1 MPPPKRNK
9 FNRNENSSLDVRQR
23 GDRLIPLVMTEHGAM
38 GAYFKAYLNELATLA
53 VNRPGGIPTMRG
65 TFAVSKY
72 VAKAM
77 LIRRWNARLVWGM
90 QRQAASQIL
99 WLLGVPMMLSFVL
112 VRVPAEA
119 RLSAC
124 FVCLWSCPP

>member
-1 MPPPKRNK
+1 
-9 FNRNENSSLDVRQR
+9 
-23 GDRLIPLVMTEHGAM
+23 M
-38 GAYFKAYLNELATLA
+38 GAHFKAYLNELATLA
-53 VNRPGGIPTMRG
+53 VNMPGGIPAMRG

-90 QRQAASQIL
+90 QRQAASQIMATV
-99 WLLGVPMMLSFVL
+99 LGVPMLSFVL

-119 RLSAC
+119 AQRVLRLRPLVLPVLPLMMDARTSTI
-124 FVCLWSCPP
+124 WIRWI